1 MDFQSLEV
9 LEQKI
14 KRLVSSLQALQTENE
29 KLTQKCSEG
38 EKIIRKLQQ
47 DLDRWSASAHEN
59 ESLRD
64 EIKNFKRER
73 QEIKDKIETLISQID
88 QLEAKI

>member
-14 KRLVSSLQALQTENE
+14 KRLVSTLQALQSENE
-29 KLTQKCSEG
+29 QLTRKCADG
-38 EKIIRKLQQ
+38 EKTVHKLQQ
-47 DLDRWSASAHEN
+47 DLERWSASAKENDSLHE
-59 ESLRD
+59 
-64 EIKNFKRER
+64 EIKSLKRER
-73 QEIKDKIETLISQID
+73 EEIKKRVESLISQID

>member
-14 KRLVSSLQALQTENE
+14 KRLVSNLQSLQVENE
-29 KLTQKCSEG
+29 KLTQKCNEG
-38 EKIIRKLQQ
+38 DKTIRKLQQ

-59 ESLRD
+59 ESLRE
-64 EIKNFKRER
+64 EIKNFKQER
-73 QEIKDKIETLISQID
+73 QQVKERVETLISQID